1 MEQKLAVILARGNE
15 PTDPKRTPIR
25 TSFTDREVNAFFQY
39 SELLHMPTG
48 LVNPRV
54 TIADGSRL
62 EGHALVDLDA
72 VRKSKERGV
81 LDPLSYVSGTVPVTA
96 VGTLHTANGQG
107 TFDLQSATL
116 GGIAIPKSL
125 LQELVSYYSK
135 TPETPE
141 GFDLD
146 KPFVLP
152 AAIRSVEL
160 RPGSATIVQ

>member
-1 MEQKLAVILARGNE
+1 MEQKLASILARGST
-15 PTDPKRTPIR
+15 PIDPKRTPVR

-48 LVNPRV
+48 LVNPRI
-54 TIADGSRL
+54 TIGDAARL

-72 VRKSKERGV
+72 VRKSKDRGF
-81 LDPLSYVSGTVPVTA
+81 LDPLSYVTGTVEVTA
-96 VGTLHTANGQG
+96 IGTLRTANGLG

-116 GGIAIPKSL
+116 GGVSIPKSL

-135 TPETPE
+135 TPETPD

-152 AAIRSVEL
+152 AAIRAVEL